1 MNETGL
7 TSAALEA
14 TISRLAPVLRDEG
27 LDRLFANALRNTL
40 ATTVQLMD
48 DGTTFVI
55 TGDIPA
61 LWLRDSTG
69 QVTPYLRYCRD
80 DALLRR
86 VVHGLI
92 VRQARCILADP
103 YANAFRPDPEG
114 RFNEPDDETEQRP
127 GVFERK
133 FELDSLCYPLRLLRL
148 FCAATGDD
156 SLYADPD
163 VARAIAA
170 ILQTMQVEQDHTAR
184 SPYRFRRPFFEFPFH
199 DTDRAHPVAP
209 TGMVWTAFRP
219 SDDGCAYNY
228 LIPAQMFAVV
238 ELRHLAQAPVAAES
252 QALASRLAAEID
264 AGIAQHG
271 IVEHPQAGRI
281 YAYEVDGLGHYNP
294 MDDANVPSLLA
305 APYLGYCAPDDELY
319 ANTRGFVLSQGNP
332 YYYHGRDAQGIGS
345 PHTPV
350 PYVWPIGLTMEGL
363 TAEHDR
369 ALELL
374 RVLRDTDGGAGY
386 LHESFDPD
394 DPRRYTRPWFAWAN
408 SLFSEFLLH
417 YLKEKIV

>member
-7 TSAALEA
+7 TSPLLEE
-14 TISRLAPVLRDEG
+14 TISRLTPALRDEG

-55 TGDIPA
+55 TGDIA
-61 LWLRDSTG
+61 AMWLRDSSG
-69 QVTPYLRYCRD
+69 QVTPYLRFCRD

-92 VRQARCILADP
+92 VRQARCILVDP
-103 YANAFRPDPEG
+103 YANAFRPAPEG
-114 RFNEPDDETEQRP
+114 LFNEPADQTEQRP

-133 FELDSLCYPLRLLRL
+133 YELDSLCYPLRLLRL
-148 FCAATGDD
+148 FSAATGDD
-156 SLYADPD
+156 GLYGDPD

-170 ILQTMQVEQDHTAR
+170 ILQTMQVEQDHAAR
-184 SPYRFRRPFFEFPFH
+184 SPYHFRRPFFALPFH

-219 SDDGCAYNY
+219 SDDGCTYNY

-238 ELRHLAQAPVAAES
+238 ELRHLAQAPVPVES

-264 AGIAQHG
+264 AGIAQYG
-271 IVEHPQAGRI
+271 IVDHPQAGRI
-281 YAYEVDGLGHYNP
+281 YAYEVDGLGHDNP

-305 APYLGYCAPDDELY
+305 APYLGYCAPDDEPY
-319 ANTRGFVLSQGNP
+319 ANTRRFVLSQGNP
-332 YYYHGRDAQGIGS
+332 YYYHGRYAEGIGS

-350 PYVWPIGLTMEGL
+350 PYVWPLGLSMEGL
-363 TAEHDR
+363 TAGRER

-374 RVLRDTDGGAGY
+374 RVLRDTDGGTGY

-408 SLFSEFLLH
+408 SLFAELVLQVFDS
-417 YLKEKIV
+417 